1 MKGSPMHRNFGIG
14 SPAKNRITDL
24 TGMTDKEKQN
34 ATAHNDAHAKEA
46 ASGLKHKMDDWGFAH
61 DNKNHRGTT
70 GAGKTAP
77 GHGAAAKMKKDDETS
92 MYMKKDEKTSMYMKS
107 AFKQKDDTDE
117 RVYGVD
123 QTKYDEWRKGKDAPD
138 VRYLGD
144 PKNKRH
150 LDAYLEFKKSGG
162 KNKKNPPQN
171 D

>member
-14 SPAKNRITDL
+14 SPVKDRITDVTNMDEEQL
-24 TGMTDKEKQN
+24 K
-34 ATAHNDAHAKEA
+34 ATHEHNNAHAKGE
-46 ASGLKHKMDDWGFAH
+46 SPHKHKMDDWGFAH

-123 QTKYDEWRKGKDAPD
+123 QNKYDAWRKGKDAPD

-150 LDAYLEFKKSGG
+150 LDAYLAFKKGGG
-162 KNKKNPPQN
+162 KNKKNPPKN